1 MDDFDHPEP
10 FEEHLHR
17 KEIYFDDIPLDS
29 LLYRDAKRKRPTP
42 ADIILLWRKGFH
54 LDEAQEKIL
63 ISVLVNDIMIASE
76 VRMVAEAESI
86 LTKALA
92 RAGNDQEAAIR
103 LLIALIN
110 LHYRGDDKKSR
121 DYFIRAR
128 LLRSESDIKLDKMT
142 ENLWKN
148 ILKRM
153 GNT

>member
-1 MDDFDHPEP
+1 
-10 FEEHLHR
+10 
-17 KEIYFDDIPLDS
+17 
-29 LLYRDAKRKRPTP
+29 
-42 ADIILLWRKGFH
+42 
-54 LDEAQEKIL
+54 
-63 ISVLVNDIMIASE
+63 MIASE

-92 RAGNDQEAAIR
+92 RAGNDPEAAIR